1 MAEGELNLSLEQEL
15 SDYMSEGARTVL
27 PKIEAALKEVS
38 PRSKKAKQ
46 FKQWKQLF
54 SEWKEA
60 EESGDPYA
68 KMLTLREAYELCM
81 ITKFK

>member
-1 MAEGELNLSLEQEL
+1 MEQEL
-15 SDYMSEGARTVL
+15 SQYMTEGVQTVL

-46 FKQWKQLF
+46 FKEWKQLF
-54 SEWKEA
+54 NKWRDA

-68 KMLTLREAYELCM
+68 KMTALREAYDLCI
-81 ITKFK
+81 ITKFE